1 MDTINDDNN
10 SFIQDFKDDMK
21 KKRAFYI
28 DWATRKTEKND
39 KFKNHKFNIGIE
51 NAGVNIYETK
61 YLTDLNL
68 SILTDKE
75 IYDSLESNHYIFDE
89 YLDKYYIVINIIN
102 KSNYTNLDENNM
114 DTKQALSNIIEEDY
128 LLEGNSIH
136 FFDQQMEF
144 IKYETNNIKIPAFG
158 LDKKIDYS
166 LIENLNKKSTENLLQ
181 ILAEGNF
188 YINNLLEY
196 LAEDKYDINNLLEYI
211 DEDDDEGN
219 DEGDDDKGDFE
230 NFTIHLLSNKTL
242 SIDEQMEGMNVFDF
256 IENKRIRDKYDLL
269 LKKIINNLNKVLK
282 INTVYSL
289 IIIKKEEKRFIIKN
303 SQLLDNLNYKGSNRD
318 LNTNEEILKKDINH
332 KDHYYFTELNDGN
345 IMNNRIPLEDIINE
359 YKISDNIYNVIE
371 TKINGK
377 MQGNTFQG
385 FLNDFMISLNM
396 EGFENKGTTILNIF
410 ICLILIFLI
419 YQMNK

>member
-1 MDTINDDNN
+1 MDTITDNN

-21 KKRAFYI
+21 FKRDPYI
-28 DWATRKTEKND
+28 DWASIITEKND

-102 KSNYTNLDENNM
+102 KSNFTNQDENHM

-128 LLEGNSIH
+128 LLEDNSIH

-144 IKYETNNIKIPAFG
+144 IKYDTNNIKIPAFG

-166 LIENLNKKSTENLLQ
+166 LIENLNKNSTENLLK
-181 ILAEGNF
+181 ILAEDNF

-196 LAEDKYDINNLLEYI
+196 LAEDKDDINKLFEN
-211 DEDDDEGN
+211 N
-219 DEGDDDKGDFE
+219 DDDKDDGDDIILKI
-230 NFTIHLLSNKTL
+230 NLLSNKIL
-242 SIDEQMEGMNVFDF
+242 PIDEQMEGMNVFDF

-332 KDHYYFTELNDGN
+332 KDHYYFTELHGGN